1 MTEIIT
7 ILSERLENQAV
18 EIAKLKSDL
27 EAETARSS
35 KLRRWWDEE
44 TERADRLDVQNVET
58 GKENDALKDERQS
71 WEYER
76 AALLNQVKDLK
87 FALSEAGY
95 TSHGETYGSVDEEVS
110 AIITRRDNESDGPV
124 PIIKVSIECESCGKR
139 IDSGKECPTCFAIN
153 DDLADDPYT
162 VPEHD

>member
-1 MTEIIT
+1 MIEVIT

-18 EIAKLKSDL
+18 EIAKLKADL

-35 KLRRWWDEE
+35 RLRKWWDEA

-87 FALSEAGY
+87 G
-95 TSHGETYGSVDEEVS
+95 DECDVL
-110 AIITRRDNESDGPV
+110 DGPDDV
-124 PIIKVSIECESCGKR
+124 DVERMQGTADHDPESLVG
-139 IDSGKECPTCFAIN
+139 DEA
-153 DDLADDPYT
+153 Y
-162 VPEHD
+162 E

>member
-1 MTEIIT
+1 MIEIIT

-18 EIAKLKSDL
+18 EIAKLKADL

-44 TERADRLDVQNVET
+44 TERADQLEVQNVET

-87 FALSEAGY
+87 GEAGY
-95 TSHGETYGSVDEEVS
+95 TAHGETYGSVDEEVS
-110 AIITRRDNESDGPV
+110 AIIARRDNESDGPDDV
-124 PIIKVSIECESCGKR
+124 DVERMQSTADHDPESSVG
-139 IDSGKECPTCFAIN
+139 DEA
-153 DDLADDPYT
+153 Y
-162 VPEHD
+162 E